1 MEEELEIA
9 EKQLSEYR
17 RGRHKSTF
25 EWIAIYGS
33 LLYPGLHPHDAY
45 YKLQDSFVKES
56 GITYDDYRTAL
67 HNTNLDSED
76 RRRYVLGF
84 VENQMAVLKKALDGN
99 MDAISNFS
107 ELTENLNLRDRQRKT
122 LFYWKVHGYF
132 HDYG

>member
-1 MEEELEIA
+1 M
-9 EKQLSEYR
+9 
-17 RGRHKSTF
+17 
-25 EWIAIYGS
+25 
-33 LLYPGLHPHDAY
+33 
-45 YKLQDSFVKES
+45 KES

-107 ELTENLNLRDRQRKT
+107 ELTENLNLRDRQKWKT
-122 LFYWKVHGYF
+122 LFLLEKYMVIFMIMADPDLKDDKYLPVAFTFGARYC
-132 HDYG
+132 DRLLRNLRGQLLKTVA